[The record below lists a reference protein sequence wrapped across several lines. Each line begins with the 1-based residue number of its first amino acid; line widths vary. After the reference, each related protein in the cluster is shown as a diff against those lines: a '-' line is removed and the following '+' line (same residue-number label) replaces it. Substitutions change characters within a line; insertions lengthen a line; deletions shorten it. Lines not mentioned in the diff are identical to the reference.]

1 MLSWQDEVTA
11 LGTAHCHHGSAH
23 LGVIYIL
30 PYDTLPRDQPGSSS
44 SCRASEEQG
53 EGTDLA
59 EEGGQEPP
67 ARSGPGSPP
76 HPPDSHPPRPLSQF
90 HHPLSVFHVTAPG
103 FRDHG
108 PPEEWTEAS
117 RQVQG
122 LCLPK
127 YLGTEGQDIPTLGQ
141 EVSQP
146 IWESQPSG
154 SALSISDA
162 ARLALHVTSCI
173 QDSISQGSPRPP
185 THPHSCRRH
194 CSVRSWVAETSYR

>member
-11 LGTAHCHHGSAH
+11 LGTAHCDHRSAH

-30 PYDTLPRDQPGSSS
+30 PYDTLPRDHPGSSS

-90 HHPLSVFHVTAPG
+90 HHPLSVFHATVQASGITDLLRSG
-103 FRDHG
+103 LK
-108 PPEEWTEAS
+108 PPDKFKAS
-117 RQVQG
+117 VCRNTWG
-122 LCLPK
+122 LGDRIYQPWAKRCPSQSGRASLPA
-127 YLGTEGQDIPTLGQ
+127 
-141 EVSQP
+141 QP
-146 IWESQPSG
+146 
-154 SALSISDA
+154 
-162 ARLALHVTSCI
+162 
-173 QDSISQGSPRPP
+173 
-185 THPHSCRRH
+185 
-194 CSVRSWVAETSYR
+194 